1 MRLNFLLCQLALA
14 TIWMEPILFMEIHG
28 LFTAIYVLFSTRIAM
43 NGPVNYREYFSL
55 MSATANQFM
64 NFSHLEITMFAQI
77 GYAISR
83 NRTCDYLNLFGLF
96 STIPY
101 SQRENSLY
109 RIKMLDKE
117 NFRILYMQFFFSIY
131 PFQKCPFSTLQNLT
145 LCC

>member
-1 MRLNFLLCQLALA
+1 MSTCACDDMDGADFIYGNSWVIYGNLC
-14 TIWMEPILFMEIHG
+14 
-28 LFTAIYVLFSTRIAM
+28 LFSTRIAM

-83 NRTCDYLNLFGLF
+83 NRTCDYLNLFGF

-109 RIKMLDKE
+109 WIKMSE
-117 NFRILYMQFFFSIY
+117 PCNSEILYMQFFFSIY
-131 PFQKCPFSTLQNLT
+131 QFQKCPFSTLQNLT
-145 LCC
+145 LCYW